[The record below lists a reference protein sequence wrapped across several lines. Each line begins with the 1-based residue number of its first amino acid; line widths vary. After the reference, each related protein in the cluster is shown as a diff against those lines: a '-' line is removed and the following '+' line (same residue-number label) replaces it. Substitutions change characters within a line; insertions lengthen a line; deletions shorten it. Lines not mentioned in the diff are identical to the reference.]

1 MKIRRIL
8 SFLLA
13 VSVLLTLCVPA
24 MAAETSSELQSDTV
38 LTTGTLGERSGV
50 FVEWKIATGTN
61 KIYTANI
68 SYAYDTRVF
77 ELVDENG
84 TAVSAPNAAPPVQ
97 NAAQL
102 TAGESTIWDFARDL
116 YFKKSGDTGLIA
128 FVRSAFS
135 GGFQAAELTTQGK
148 LFLAYLDGKST
159 ADVTSDTLRMATAAE
174 AKALGQSAVI
184 GMGDATGKE
193 YKSGTMDNTDTVGWG
208 EKLTFAQ
215 DFDFAK
221 PALTGTPTISGTA
234 KVGET
239 LTADVSALNDRT
251 NLTYQWYA
259 DGTAIADAIGV
270 SYTLTA
276 NEAGKPIT
284 VKVAAT
290 ADSEYGGTV
299 ESAATQAVANASQ
312 TAPVISGADI
322 TEKTDSSITVTQN
335 ADWEYSKDGGVNWQ
349 NSNAFTG
356 LAPDTS
362 YSICVRLKAKTGYDA
377 SAASNIVTATTMKA
391 LMDDDAKGT
400 LVGYTGTYDGNAH
413 DAVVGTPA
421 DGYAIA
427 GYSTTSADSGFSTTM
442 PQVTNVAD
450 SKSVWVKLSGNGYE
464 DKVFKL
470 TASISPKM
478 LENEMIKLDATQ
490 DTYDGNPHTVKFTV
504 KDGNSALGTDD
515 YTIASGSSA
524 TNVESTLLTIEGKGN
539 YTGQATA
546 TWKLNAKY
554 VETSMIGKIADQTYT
569 GNKILPEVSVTGLT
583 EEKDY
588 TVSYSDN
595 TYVGKQAKVT
605 IHGKGNYQGT
615 ADRTF
620 KITPAEQRPIITGTA
635 TLTRGGNT
643 LELRTLVSDAKGEVS
658 FSIASGSAA
667 TLDGT
672 VLTSTNETGIV
683 QINVSFAEKDENNDG
698 TPEYSA
704 YTATNA
710 IKVTVTDKTVAVL
723 PGGVTQTGCTYSE
736 TLADPVYTE
745 PEDAT
750 TTVAYTGTLTKDNS
764 EYSSTVKPTEAGTYT
779 VTVKCET
786 ATHIYEA
793 TSESFTIAQKS
804 ISGMAVTLSQNTTE
818 FSGSTQSVNVISVG
832 TLAASDYDVSGE
844 TSGTNA
850 RAYTV
855 IVTGKGNYTGN
866 TTAQW
871 TITPKKITISGA
883 TAVKRSYVANSKDVE
898 ISGVTFN
905 GAALTKD
912 NDYTVTGKMD
922 DANAGNKTVHVTV
935 NLENSNYA
943 LSSKSFDTV
952 VFIEQAD
959 ARTLDDV
966 LINQK
971 YSVTVEQSKLL
982 GDIMPADAGTLKYG
996 KGTESK
1002 KGAVTVSSWNVDET
1016 GKVTFTLI
1024 GGATGDT
1031 VTLPVEI
1038 ESTNYKKSTVNV
1050 IIALTTKDAQSEL
1063 VFAGNRTVTYGSTLT
1078 LATSG
1083 GSGSGVVTYTVT
1095 NGTGEATISGA
1106 VLTPT
1111 RAGTV
1116 TVTATKAADADY
1128 EAISSAAVTITIEKA
1143 TPSGTPSY
1151 TLIDTNGKTLADAAL
1166 SVGTITPEGT
1176 ISWVADDGVTPLDD
1190 ETQVTANTYY
1200 NWRFTPTE
1208 EANYEPLTGSVKL
1221 WSVSTDRPTNNEPVT
1236 RPVSPTKPIQKPS
1249 EPENQFRDVWEDD
1262 YFFEGV
1268 QWAVENGITSG
1279 TSAATFEPNKACTR
1293 AEMATFLWR
1302 AAGKPEPISSNNPFA
1317 DVTEKDYF
1325 YKAVLW
1331 AAENGITKGTSA
1343 TTFNPN
1349 GTCTRAQAVT
1359 FLYRYV
1365 GLLEVI
1371 GTNPF
1376 GDVQETDYFYGAV
1389 IWAVDEEITKGT
1401 SATTFSPDDFCTRAQ
1416 IVTFLYRTQKK

>member
-1 MKIRRIL
+1 MKIKR
-8 SFLLA
+8 LLA
-13 VSVLLTLCVPA
+13 MLLSLAMVLA
-24 MAAETSSELQSDTV
+24 MFPTVALASETDIKFDIVLMQGEQAERKGVGLDFKIQ
-38 LTTGTLGERSGV
+38 TGSI
-50 FVEWKIATGTN
+50 KIN
-61 KIYTANI
+61 TANVVFT
-68 SYAYDTRVF
+68 YDTSVF
-77 ELVDENG
+77 ELVDSDG
-84 TAVSAPNAAPPVQ
+84 TTLEFPTVSPYELK
-97 NAAQL
+97 AAQL
-102 TAGESTIWDFARDL
+102 STN
-116 YFKKSGDTGLIA
+116 
-128 FVRSAFS
+128 SAFDDENKTLVRENTNQTAQVAMLRNAKEEVA
-135 GGFQAAELTTQGK
+135 FETLTSVGSY
-148 LFLAYLDGKST
+148 FLAYKEGKSIT
-159 ADVTSDTLRMATAAE
+159 DVTVDSLRLATYDEATRLSQTDVIYVCDEDYNEFEYGTNGGNDDTENWA
-174 AKALGQSAVI
+174 SNI
-184 GMGDATGKE
+184 SFGKE
-193 YKSGTMDNTDTVGWG
+193 F
-208 EKLTFAQ
+208 E
-215 DFDFAK
+215 FAK

-239 LTADVSALNDRT
+239 LTADVSALNDST

-284 VKVAAT
+284 VKVTAT
-290 ADSEYGGTV
+290 ADSEYAGTV
-299 ESAATQAVANASQ
+299 ESAATLVVANASQ
-312 TAPVISGADI
+312 TAPTISESDI

-335 ADWEYSKDGGVNWQ
+335 AGWEYSKDGGKNWQ
-349 NSNAFTG
+349 NSNVFTG
-356 LAPDTS
+356 LVPNTS
-362 YSICVRLKAKTGYDA
+362 YSICVRLRAKTGYDA

-400 LVGYTGTYDGNAH
+400 LAGYVGTYDGNAH
-413 DAVVGTPA
+413 AAVVGTPA
-421 DGYAIA
+421 DGYTIA
-427 GYSTTSADSGFSTTM
+427 GYSTTSADSGFSSTM
-442 PQVTNVAD
+442 PQITNVAD
-450 SKSVWVKLSGNGYE
+450 SKSVWVKLSRNGYE

-470 TASISPKM
+470 KASISPKM
-478 LENEMIKLDATQ
+478 LENEIIKLDATQ

-504 KDGNSALGTDD
+504 KDGNSILGADD
-515 YTIASGSSA
+515 YKTVSGSSA
-524 TNVESTLLTIEGKGN
+524 RNVESTALTIEGKGN
-539 YTGQATA
+539 YTGRATA
-546 TWKLNAKY
+546 TWKLTAKY
-554 VETSMIGKIADQTYT
+554 VETSMIGEIADQTYT

-595 TYVGKQAKVT
+595 TYVGEQAKVT

-620 KITPAEQRPIITGTA
+620 KITPAEQTPIIIGTA
-635 TLTRGGNT
+635 TLTKGGNT
-643 LELRTLVSDAKGEVS
+643 LDLGTLVSGAEGTVS

-667 TLDGT
+667 TLDGAI
-672 VLTSTNETGIV
+672 LTSTNETGIV
-683 QINVSFAEKDENNDG
+683 QINMSIAEKDENDDG
-698 TPEYSA
+698 TPEYGA

-710 IKVTVTDKTVAVL
+710 IEVTVTDKTAAVL
-723 PGGVTQTGCTYSE
+723 PGGVTQTGCTYGE
-736 TLADPVYTE
+736 TLVDPVYTE

-750 TTVAYTGTLTKDNS
+750 TTVAYTGTLTKDSS

-804 ISGMAVTLSQNTTE
+804 ISGMAVTLSQKTTE

-832 TLAASDYDVSGE
+832 TLAASDYDVSGK

-850 RAYTV
+850 KVYTV
-855 IVTGKGNYTGN
+855 IVTGKGNYSGV

-871 TITPKKITISGA
+871 TITPKEITISGA
-883 TAVKRSYVANSKDVE
+883 TAVTRSYASNNKDVE

-905 GAALTKD
+905 GAVLTKD
-912 NDYTVTGKMD
+912 ADYTATGKMD
-922 DANAGNKTVHVTV
+922 DADAGNKTVHVTV
-935 NLENSNYA
+935 SLKNSNYA
-943 LSSKSFDTV
+943 LPSNSFDTTV
-952 VFIEQAD
+952 LIEQAD

-971 YSVTVEQSKLL
+971 YSVMTEQSKLL
-982 GDIMPADAGTLKYG
+982 GDLMPADAGTLKYG

-1002 KGAVTVSSWNVDET
+1002 TGAVTVGSWNVDET

-1050 IIALTTKDAQSEL
+1050 IIALTAKDAQSEL
-1063 VFAGNRTVTYGSTLT
+1063 VLTGNQSVIYGNTLT
-1078 LATSG
+1078 LSTSG
-1083 GSGSGVVTYTVT
+1083 GSGSGTVSYTVT
-1095 NGTGEATISGA
+1095 NDTGEATIDGA

-1151 TLIDTNGKTLADAAL
+1151 TLIDTNGKTLANAAL

-1249 EPENQFRDVWEDD
+1249 EPENPFRDVWEDD
-1262 YFFEGV
+1262 YFFEAV

-1279 TSAATFEPNKACTR
+1279 TSATTFEPNKACTR
-1293 AEMATFLWR
+1293 AEMVTFLWR
-1302 AAGKPEPISSNNPFA
+1302 AAGKPEPISSNNPFV
-1317 DVTEKDYF
+1317 DVSKTDYF

-1331 AAENGITKGTSA
+1331 AVENGITKGTSA
-1343 TTFNPN
+1343 TTFSPN
-1349 GTCTRAQAVT
+1349 DTCTRAQAVT
-1359 FLYRYV
+1359 FLCRMLHGAAADITPV
-1365 GLLEVI
+1365 
-1371 GTNPF
+1371 F
-1376 GDVQETDYFYGAV
+1376 HDVPVTAYYADAV
-1389 IWAVDEEITKGT
+1389 AWAVENRITNGIGNELFG
-1401 SATTFSPDDFCTRAQ
+1401 SEQICTRAQ
-1416 IVTFLYRTQKK
+1416 IVTFLYRALG